1 MTPGSEPRGRAALAW
16 VLSLGCSAAPPPSAA
31 SLDTEHSGGSTDEGA
46 SVRDPPTPIER
57 YGRLRVDGLQLV
69 DACDRPV
76 QLRGVSDQGIQWF
89 PWGTCIDDAS
99 LTLLTDALAT
109 DVVRVPI
116 YLEEEG
122 WLDDPEGMTARA
134 HELIDH
140 AIDHGLY
147 VIVDWH
153 VTSFDP
159 GDRLTE
165 SLEFWTAMATAY
177 AGVPNVI
184 YEIANEPAEVDWP
197 GIVAYAEPVIAAIR
211 AIDPEVPII
220 VGTPDDS
227 GELAEVA
234 AAPLTGPTA
243 VNVLYT
249 FHFYA
254 ASMQLDQVVPYL
266 DRIPLFVTEWS
277 AASYSG
283 GAPDDYM
290 RAAAFVAALDGP
302 AQRVSWTAWSFTD
315 DAESSAMLRRG
326 TCATEPGEGGG
337 PWNAAALSRAGV
349 FVCDALLAG
358 DRPPACR

>member
-1 MTPGSEPRGRAALAW
+1 VSRQAAVLAT
-16 VLSLGCSAAPPPSAA
+16 LLGCSAAPSVDEPSIEP
-31 SLDTEHSGGSTDEGA
+31 EHLECSPGHDPGA
-46 SVRDPPTPIER
+46 IARARPTPIER
-57 YGRLRVDGLQLV
+57 YGRLRVDGVQLR

-99 LTLLTDALAT
+99 LELLTGTLAT
-109 DVVRVPI
+109 DVVRVPV
-116 YLEEEG
+116 YLEEDG

-134 HELIDH
+134 HLLIDH

-159 GDRLTE
+159 GDRLPE
-165 SLEFWTAMATAY
+165 SLEFWTHMAAAY

-184 YEIANEPAEVDWP
+184 YEIANEPAEVDWA
-197 GIVAYAEPVIAAIR
+197 GIVRYAEPVIAAIR
-211 AIDPEVPII
+211 AIDPDVPII

-227 GELAEVA
+227 GELAEVV
-234 AAPLTGPTA
+234 AAPLTGAAAT
-243 VNVLYT
+243 NVLYT

-254 ASMQLDQVVPYL
+254 ASMRLDQVVPYL
-266 DRIPLFVTEWS
+266 GQIPLFVTEWS

-283 GAPDDYM
+283 DAPDAYA
-290 RAAAFVAALDGP
+290 RAAEFVAALDSA

-315 DAESSAMLRRG
+315 DAESSAMLRPG
-326 TCATEPGEGGG
+326 TCAIEPGAGGG
-337 PWNAAALSRAGV
+337 PWSGASLSSAGV
-349 FVCDALLAG
+349 FVCDALLDG
-358 DRPPACR
+358 ERPPACR